1 MAARKPGT
9 VNYVGEA
16 IDTMWTTIAYHVW
29 WPGQGNDPMYL
40 ANTNMNRVRNN
51 YYGNN
56 FTPHMFTNGKSS
68 SSSTTNWKNDPKKYI
83 GDIGLYTI
91 SISGTQTGNDIA
103 FDVKTSSVSTIESS
117 ENIRLFIATVMGM
130 VNYPGSPNGLRDHN
144 DAVIELVSGN
154 SGKSMEY
161 ISGVEYVE
169 TVNWSM
175 PSNWVNHSE
184 ITWKS
189 EDLKVVA
196 WLQEYSTKRILQVAE
211 FDFE

>member
-1 MAARKPGT
+1 
-9 VNYVGEA
+9 
-16 IDTMWTTIAYHVW
+16 MWTTIAYHVW

-40 ANTNMNRVRNN
+40 ANTNMNEVRNN

-56 FTPHMFTNGKSS
+56 YTPHMFTNGKSS
-68 SSSTTNWKNDPKKYI
+68 SSSTTKWKNDPKNQL
-83 GDIGLYTI
+83 GDIALFDI
-91 SISGTQTGNDIA
+91 SITGTLTGNDIS
-103 FDVKTSSVSTIESS
+103 FEVKSSSVASVETG
-117 ENIRLFIATVMGM
+117 ENIRLFIATVMGN
-130 VNYPGSPNGLRDHN
+130 VTYNNSPNGLRDHH

-154 SGKSMEY
+154 TGKTMKY

-169 TVNWSM
+169 TMNWSM

-196 WLQEYSTKRILQVAE
+196 WLQDYSSKKILQVAE
-211 FDFE
+211 FDF